1 MKRLLSLVACIVF
14 ALQVHAQDI
23 DLLNRIKT
31 INEKIKSIEA
41 DLVNTYFKSKKTIVL
56 EGKLYYVAPKD
67 FAAMFVPDNYMIV
80 NTSHIKT
87 NIGLFSGTFRLR
99 DGGMLQSLSNT
110 FLYGFQGRIQQL
122 ADENNYSLTTKT
134 EGDYHVVIGT
144 SRKKKIIGIGYKQ
157 VIFKYHTDSLL
168 LKEIILCDYSGNMDV
183 YTVSNVKYDV
193 AIDPNT
199 FVF

>member
-23 DLLNRIKT
+23 DLLNRIQT

-134 EGDYHVVIGT
+134 EGDYHVVTGT

-168 LKEIILCDYSGNMDV
+168 LKEIILCDYSGNVDV

-193 AIDPNT
+193 AVDPNT

>member
-1 MKRLLSLVACIVF
+1 MKRLLSIIVCFVF
-14 ALQVHAQDI
+14 ALQMHAQDV

-31 INEKIKSIEA
+31 INGQIKSVEA
-41 DLVNTYFKSKKTIVL
+41 DLVNTYIKSKKTIIL

-67 FAAMFVPDNYMIV
+67 FAALFVPDNYMIV

-87 NIGLFSGTFRLR
+87 NIGMFSGTFRLR

-110 FLYGFQGRIQQL
+110 FLYGFQGRLQQL

-134 EGDYHVVIGT
+134 EGDYYIVTGT
-144 SRKKKIIGIGYKQ
+144 IKKKKLIGIGFKQ
-157 VIFKYHTDSLL
+157 VIFKYHIDSLL
-168 LKEIILCDYSGNMDV
+168 LKEIILCDYKGNRDI
-183 YTVSNVKYDV
+183 YTVSNIKYDV
-193 AIDPNT
+193 PVDPNT